1 MKKNS
6 LKVLTGAILLAMSSM
21 ALAELNIYSYSLEQK
36 KTDGTYSFR
45 QQGFSSEDPVIVRG
59 FGKKMPLDM
68 SLDNI
73 VPKGWKVNINPGAE
87 KTLVNWEGKSSWPY
101 VLENMAKNNQL
112 NILID
117 WERRTVDVYSQSA
130 SESKL
135 AKNMQT
141 KGSDK
146 VQNLASSSAINR
158 IDEDKKV
165 IYNNN
170 VKKEMGIED
179 LFDYYNVQPA
189 DGKLNSF
196 VDELSNKAPVDMNK
210 KSVFMLKP
218 QRMLSENLI
227 MWGKYYNWDVVY
239 NASRDF
245 LVTQPIRFEDS
256 LLGAVDTVTGLYKKS
271 ENPIYYKFNV
281 KNNTIEFVD
290 KKSLKEVDRVD
301 SDTDQE

>member
-6 LKVLTGAILLAMSSM
+6 LKVLAGAILLATSSM
-21 ALAELNIYSYSLEQK
+21 AFAELNIYSYNLEQT

-73 VPKGWKVNINPGAE
+73 IPKGWKININEGAE
-87 KTLVNWEGKSSWPY
+87 KTLVNWTGKNSWPY

-117 WERRTVDVYSQSA
+117 WEKRTVDVYSQEA
-130 SESKL
+130 DEGNRSKQL
-135 AKNMQT
+135 FV

-146 VQNLASSSAINR
+146 VKRMSNDKIAQEIS
-158 IDEDKKV
+158 DDKKI

-170 VKKEMGIED
+170 VKKEMNIED
-179 LFDYYNVQPA
+179 LFDYYNVHPL
-189 DGKLNSF
+189 DGKLSTFIEDLSNNGAVDINKKASF
-196 VDELSNKAPVDMNK
+196 V
-210 KSVFMLKP
+210 LKP

-239 NASRDF
+239 NATKDF
-245 LVTQPIRFEDS
+245 LVTHPAPFEDS
-256 LLGAVDTVTGLYKKS
+256 LIGAIDSVTGLYKKS
-271 ENPIYYKFNV
+271 ENPIYYRVNK
-281 KNNTIEFVD
+281 KNKTIEFID
-290 KKSLKEVDRVD
+290 RKSLKEVERIDTN
-301 SDTDQE
+301 SDEE